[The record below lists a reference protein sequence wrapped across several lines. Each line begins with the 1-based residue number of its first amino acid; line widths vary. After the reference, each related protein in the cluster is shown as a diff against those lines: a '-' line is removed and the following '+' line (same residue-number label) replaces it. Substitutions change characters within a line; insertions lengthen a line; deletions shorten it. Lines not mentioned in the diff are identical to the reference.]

1 VQGNRSRGRSTFHS
15 SVVTGI
21 STAAVSGSAALAGV
35 VLSRTFGHGAE
46 TDGFFAAY
54 AVYLALVLV
63 ASALRVVVLPAFVR
77 AEGEGRLAGESGTW
91 LVALAV
97 VFVPAVA
104 VAIAWPNGIA
114 GALTGGSESR
124 HAAAE
129 LIPWLV
135 PAAAAQVGAGVLA
148 SVLAACDSFVTAAS
162 AFAGGAIVGVVGIF
176 ALRHHGVVAFGWGLA
191 LNAAIAAGVL
201 LVAVL
206 RRSRVGRPDRP
217 PLRRLWQL
225 VEGVA
230 LPFALQGL
238 YVVAVRFASGL
249 GTGKATTFS
258 YAYLIAA
265 TLVAVTATSF
275 ALVAT
280 VPFARSG
287 ADPARVARHVGA
299 VSWLSLAV
307 VAAAAGFFALAGEPV
322 ARHVLGS
329 SYGGGTGTELG
340 RLVVYLAPWM
350 VVAVAVTVTFP
361 LIFVQGRAR
370 WLPLAAVGALLLQVL
385 VEWAGRAIAGL
396 AGLAGGMAVTTA
408 VVLALL
414 LGALHALGATV
425 ARLGPA
431 ALVCGALAAV
441 AFGVP
446 ALLLGSLVAAVV
458 GLVLYAAALAVWRP
472 SGLRAAWGYVRSL
485 E

>member
-1 VQGNRSRGRSTFHS
+1 VQGNRSRGRPTFHS

-77 AEGEGRLAGESGTW
+77 AEGEGRLGGESGTW
-91 LVALAV
+91 LVAVAV
-97 VFVPAVA
+97 VFAPAVVVA
-104 VAIAWPNGIA
+104 VAWPDGIA
-114 GALTGGSESR
+114 RALTGGSEAR
-124 HAAAE
+124 QAAAQ

-135 PAAAAQVGAGVLA
+135 PAAAAQVGAGVFA
-148 SVLAACDSFVTAAS
+148 SVLAACDEFVVAAS
-162 AFAGGAIVGVVGIF
+162 AFGGGAVVGVVAIV
-176 ALRHHGVVAFGWGLA
+176 ALRSHGVVAFGWGLA
-191 LNAAIAAGVL
+191 LNAAIAAGIL
-201 LVAVL
+201 LVAAL
-206 RRSRVGRPDRP
+206 RRSGLGRPDRP
-217 PLRRLWQL
+217 PLRRLREL

-238 YVVAVRFASGL
+238 YVVAVRFANGL
-249 GTGKATTFS
+249 GTGEATTFS

-265 TLVAVTATSF
+265 TLVAITATSF

-280 VPFARSG
+280 VPFARGG
-287 ADPARVARHVGA
+287 AAPDRVARHVGA
-299 VSWLSLAV
+299 VSWLSLAL

-329 SYGGGTGTELG
+329 SYGGDTGTELG

-350 VVAVAVTVTFP
+350 VVSVAVTVTFP

-370 WLPLAAVGALLLQVL
+370 WLPLAAVGALLLHVL
-385 VEWAGRAIAGL
+385 VEWAGRAVAGL

-414 LGALHALGATV
+414 LGALRAVGAT
-425 ARLGPA
+425 ATRLLSA
-431 ALVCGALAAV
+431 AVVCGALAAA
-441 AFGVP
+441 AFGLP
-446 ALLLGSLVAAVV
+446 ALLLGSFAAAFV
-458 GLVLYAAALAVWRP
+458 GLALYATALAAWRP
-472 SGLRAAWGYVRSL
+472 AGLRAAWAYVRSL